1 MKVAAEINLPE
12 GKVSIFRMNN
22 KFILKIE
29 NQHLEQTYKISETEY
44 ELNSIEDVEK
54 IMDTAFLKS
63 IIEIFQKMNMS
74 FHETIDR
81 NGF

>member
-29 NQHLEQTYKISETEY
+29 NQHLEQTYKISETEFD
-44 ELNSIEDVEK
+44 LISIEDVEK
-54 IMDTAFLKS
+54 ILDTDFLKS
-63 IIEIFQKMNMS
+63 VLENFQNMNMHL
-74 FHETIDR
+74 HETLSR

>member
-1 MKVAAEINLPE
+1 MKVAAELNLPE

-29 NQHLEQTYKISETEY
+29 NQHLEQTYKISEMDHD
-44 ELNSIEDVEK
+44 LNCIEDVEK
-54 IMDTAFLKS
+54 ILDPVFLKCVM
-63 IIEIFQKMNMS
+63 EHFQKMNMNL
-74 FHETIDR
+74 HETLNR